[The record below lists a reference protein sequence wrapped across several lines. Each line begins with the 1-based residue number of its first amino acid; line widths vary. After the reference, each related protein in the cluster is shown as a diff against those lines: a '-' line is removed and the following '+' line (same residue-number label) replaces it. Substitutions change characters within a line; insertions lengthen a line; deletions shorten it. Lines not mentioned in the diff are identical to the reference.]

1 MVTVRQEIR
10 LRRGLKLHLDDGASA
25 SERRRRRRVAW
36 QSRANYD
43 RLKSAFRHAVS
54 GPPKPDDPPLRDKP
68 EPPIHDPP
76 VDPTQEPEQP
86 FGDPTPLPGNDPP
99 DPPMKA

>member
-1 MVTVRQEIR
+1 MRPMP
-10 LRRGLKLHLDDGASA
+10 
-25 SERRRRRRVAW
+25 SEQCRWPIVFTRMD
-36 QSRANYD
+36 D
-43 RLKSAFRHAVS
+43 RLKPAFPRAAS
-54 GPPKPDDPPLRDKP
+54 GPRKPDDPPLRDKP

-76 VDPTQEPEQP
+76 ADPTHEPEQP

>member
-1 MVTVRQEIR
+1 M
-10 LRRGLKLHLDDGASA
+10 RRYGVVP
-25 SERRRRRRVAW
+25 SEQCRWPIVFTRMD
-36 QSRANYD
+36 D
-43 RLKSAFRHAVS
+43 RLKPACPRAAG
-54 GPPKPDDPPLRDKP
+54 GPRKPDDPPLRDKP

-76 VDPTQEPEQP
+76 ADPTHEPEQP